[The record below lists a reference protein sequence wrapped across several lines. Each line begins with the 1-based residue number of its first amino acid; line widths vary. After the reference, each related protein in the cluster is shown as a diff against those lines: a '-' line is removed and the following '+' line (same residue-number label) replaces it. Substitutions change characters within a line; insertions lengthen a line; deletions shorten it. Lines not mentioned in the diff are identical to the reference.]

1 MSATVDD
8 IWYSCNFSDAALADP
23 ALGRIEAQA
32 SALFFSP
39 GSARMPVGV
48 DLLACAKPTKQDLS
62 LLVGQASSWTLLFPE
77 S

>member
-39 GSARMPVGV
+39 GSADAGGCG
-48 DLLACAKPTKQDLS
+48 ATS
-62 LLVGQASSWTLLFPE
+62 LC
-77 S
+77 